1 MRRILVVALLIGAGV
16 ASFLLAPPPPS
27 VETGDVPAPGA
38 AGALGCVLRADR
50 SGVVSVA
57 AVGDS
62 AEPVRLAGVAGGGIT
77 AEVVLDDL
85 GAGTAV
91 SSTDLGVSGILGG
104 LVELDPASAAAGL
117 LEAGPGGTA
126 AAPCTPPATSR
137 LVAPGGSTRSKEA
150 LTLVVFNPYAV
161 DAVVGVRISSE
172 EGTESVAGLES
183 LFVPARTSIT
193 RDLARLVP
201 LRVSLSVSLD
211 VERGAVHAALLE
223 TGGSDTMIAEATSPS
238 PLWWVLLPPYT
249 TTPGRVV
256 VVNADDVAVDV
267 SLDTFG
273 SGGAE
278 TGVRTETL
286 AVGEQLSIP
295 VGELGDGVQGAA
307 VTGSGDLAVAVVFD
321 GGGFRAGGGTAAR
334 LSTDWALGPSLDFSS
349 VWVLV
354 PGEIDATVEIEIP
367 GSGGAPRTATATAGR
382 LTQIAVP
389 ASPAGYLVRSSTD
402 IVVAGTSLVGSTLAY
417 ATGSPLG

>member
-1 MRRILVVALLIGAGV
+1 MRRILVAVLLVGAGV
-16 ASFLLAPPPPS
+16 ASFLLAPTPPR
-27 VETGDVPAPGA
+27 VDTGDIPAPGA

-57 AVGDS
+57 AVGES

-77 AEVVLDDL
+77 AEVVLGDL
-85 GAGTAV
+85 GSGTAV

-104 LVELDPASAAAGL
+104 LVELDTTSAAAGI
-117 LEAGPGGTA
+117 LESGSGGTA

-137 LVAPGGSTRSKEA
+137 LVAAGGSTRSREA

-172 EGTESVAGLES
+172 EGTESVSGLEN

-193 RDLARLVP
+193 RDLARLVS
-201 LRVSLSVSLD
+201 LRVSLSVSLA
-211 VERGAVHAALLE
+211 VERGAVHAALVE
-223 TGGSDTMIAEATSPS
+223 TGGSDTMIAEATPPSPS
-238 PLWWVLLPPYT
+238 WWVLLPPYT

-267 SLDTFG
+267 SVDTFG
-273 SGGAE
+273 PGGAE
-278 TGVRTETL
+278 TAVRTETL
-286 AVGEQLSIP
+286 AVGEQLSVP

-307 VTGSGDLAVAVVFD
+307 VTGTGDLAVAAVFD
-321 GGGFRAGGGTAAR
+321 GAGFRAGGAAAAR
-334 LSTDWALGPSLDFSS
+334 LSTDWALGPSLDLSS

-354 PGEIDATVEIEIP
+354 PGEIDATVEIEVP
-367 GSGGAPRTATATAGR
+367 GSEGVTRTATAAAGR

-402 IVVAGTSLVGSTLAY
+402 IVVAGTSLAGSALAF
-417 ATGSPLG
+417 ATGFPLA